1 MTVKKSEHLP
11 AESMHSWTRSLN
23 ELWGTDIDLATDIDL
38 VLDMV
43 ADLGGSVARPV
54 GPLTAFIMGVA
65 VGRAKATG
73 DSHELILREYIDVV
87 TAMGEELGKN
97 ALDVVS

>member
-1 MTVKKSEHLP
+1 ME
-11 AESMHSWTRSLN
+11 
-23 ELWGTDIDLATDIDL
+23 TDIDL

-43 ADLGGSVARPV
+43 KDLGGSVARPV

-65 VGRAKATG
+65 IGRAKATG
-73 DSHELILREYIDVV
+73 ESHEEMLREYVEVV
-87 TAMGEELGKN
+87 TAMGEELGKS